1 MLSSG
6 LTFDDLSLAGQ
17 NIVLAHRKQALAII
31 SRLDTYHTNTLSESE
46 VVVIGN

>member
-17 NIVLAHRKQALAII
+17 NIVLADREQALAII
-31 SRLDTYHTNTLSESE
+31 SRLDTNTLSETQF
-46 VVVIGN
+46 VVIGN